1 MGRANCI
8 TDKQVVQRVQVA
20 VKLELEKNIALG
32 VPIVVYDRERKIIIV
47 KNSDGIEIEV
57 ANRLRKGRYSER
69 VKEFNSTRN

>member
-20 VKLELEKNIALG
+20 VKLELEKNKALG

-47 KNSDGIEIEV
+47 KNSDG
-57 ANRLRKGRYSER
+57 S
-69 VKEFNSTRN
+69 

>member
-47 KNSDGIEIEV
+47 KNSDGSEIEV
-57 ANRLRKGRYSER
+57 SNRLRKGRYSER
-69 VKEFNSTRN
+69 VKEFNRTRN

>member
-1 MGRANCI
+1 MERANCI
-8 TDKQVVQRVQVA
+8 TDKQVLQRGQVA

>member
-47 KNSDGIEIEV
+47 KNSDGSEIEV

-69 VKEFNSTRN
+69 VKEFNSTRS

>member
-1 MGRANCI
+1 MERANCF
-8 TDKQVVQRVQVA
+8 TDKQVVQRVRVA

>member
-1 MGRANCI
+1 MERANCI

>member
-1 MGRANCI
+1 MERANCI

-57 ANRLRKGRYSER
+57 ANRLRKDRYSER